1 VTSLTL
7 TAALHAAIIATGS
20 HSYAEAHRTT
30 TETGRP
36 LVVLVGA
43 DWCPACQVMKN
54 STMPTVAQGGVLNK
68 VSFAVVN
75 TDQESTIAQQIM
87 TPGVIPQLVMY
98 RKTIDGWKRDALVGA
113 HSSQEIE
120 AFLLGGLEAP
130 TALLGQ
136 K

>member
-1 VTSLTL
+1 
-7 TAALHAAIIATGS
+7 LHAAIAATGS
-20 HSYAEAHRTT
+20 HNYADAHKLTA
-30 TETGRP
+30 ETGRP

-68 VSFAVVN
+68 VAFAVVN
-75 TDQESTIAQQIM
+75 TDQQPAIAQQIM

-98 RKTIDGWKRDALVGA
+98 RKTVTGWRRDALVGA

-120 AFLLGGLEAP
+120 SFLLGGLDAP
-130 TALLGQ
+130 TAIVGSR
-136 K
+136 